1 MDQEP
6 RKQGRPKTR
15 QGDTN
20 QERNYNSMK
29 KLSAQGYFKD
39 YYNSKKKI
47 WFCDCCKKD
56 ILTSSLSRH
65 QETKRCVRDAQLL
78 LLYEYIKRNE
88 QKEKI

>member
-29 KLSAQGYFKD
+29 KLSAQGYFKE
-39 YYNSKKKI
+39 YYNHHQ
-47 WFCDCCKKD
+47 
-56 ILTSSLSRH
+56 ILK
-65 QETKRCVRDAQLL
+65 QQLNQNNIL
-78 LLYEYIKRNE
+78 LITNIMTLKQLKNLIIQ
-88 QKEKI
+88 QKLN